1 MVAALLGKNGMEY
14 PIAYLITYT
23 TYGTWMHGDKRGSVD
38 KEHNQYGSAFMAADL
53 ALHRKEENAL
63 KNPSFMLGSRQR
75 EEVLE
80 AILQVCRFRGWF
92 AHAVHV
98 RANHVHIVV
107 ASLAKPEKMMVDFNT
122 YATRAIKRR
131 HNEPMKAKKYWTRHG
146 STKYIWT
153 KERLASTIRYVKNEQ
168 GKMMAFGS
176 SEPRT
181 LVRG

>member
-1 MVAALLGKNGMEY
+1 MGCL
-14 PIAYLITYT
+14 IAYLITFT
-23 TYGTWMHGDKRGSVD
+23 TYGTWLHGDKRGSVN
-38 KEHNQYGSAFMAADL
+38 KGHNQYNSDFVSPDTVL
-53 ALHRKEENAL
+53 RRKEQIVL
-63 KNPSFMLGSRQR
+63 KNPPLILNKKHR
-75 EEVLE
+75 EIVLC
-80 AILQVCRFRGWF
+80 AIMRVCEFHGWF

-107 ASLAKPEKMMVDFNT
+107 SGRAKPEQMMVDFKA
-122 YATRAIKRR
+122 YATRAIKKH
-131 HNEPMKAKKYWTRHG
+131 HNEQTKTKKYWTRHG

-153 KERLASTIRYVKNEQ
+153 KERLASAIKYVKNEQ